1 MNLESFRNFCLSRK
15 GATEDFP
22 FDENTIV
29 FKVMGKMFAL
39 TDVNDFSSINLKVDP
54 EMGIEL
60 RERYSSVQEGYHMN
74 KKHWITVL
82 MDGELPD
89 RLVLQWVDNSYNLVV
104 SGLTKSQKSALDI
117 M

>member
-1 MNLESFRNFCLSRK
+1 
-15 GATEDFP
+15 
-22 FDENTIV
+22 
-29 FKVMGKMFAL
+29 MFAL
-39 TDVNDFSSINLKVDP
+39 ADVNDFSSINLKVDP

-60 RERYSSVQEGYHMN
+60 RERYSAVLEAYHMN

-89 RLVLQWVDNSYNLVV
+89 RLLVQWINNSYNLVV
-104 SGLTKSQKSALDI
+104 SGLTKSQKSALDL

>member
-22 FDENTIV
+22 FDENTLV

-39 TDVNDFSSINLKVDP
+39 TNVNDFSSINLKVDP

-104 SGLTKSQKSALDI
+104 SGLTKSQKSALDV

>member
-22 FDENTIV
+22 FDENTLA
-29 FKVMGKMFAL
+29 FKVMGKLFAL

-60 RERYSSVQEGYHMN
+60 RERYSSVIEGYHMN

-82 MDGELPD
+82 MNGELPD
-89 RLVLQWVDNSYNLVV
+89 RLVLQWVDNSYHLVV
-104 SGLTKSQKSALDI
+104 AGLTKSQKSALNLL
-117 M
+117 